1 MTRDDT
7 CMKNKISIVRKL
19 LVGMAT
25 APSSSD
31 EAAQVSS
38 VPLKQWAA
46 GLVQAFH
53 DLTSNLCSS
62 SMTQYL
68 IIHQRSLNNHPPA
81 DLLPRARILVSR
93 EGDYRWQIY

>member
-1 MTRDDT
+1 
-7 CMKNKISIVRKL
+7 
-19 LVGMAT
+19 MAT

-31 EAAQVSS
+31 EVTQVSS

-53 DLTSNLCSS
+53 DLTSSLCS

-68 IIHQRSLNNHPPA
+68 MIHQRSLYNHPPA
-81 DLLPRARILVSR
+81 AGLLPRARILVTLFGITDR
-93 EGDYRWQIY
+93 LERHNVFC

>member
-1 MTRDDT
+1 M
-7 CMKNKISIVRKL
+7 V
-19 LVGMAT
+19 T

-38 VPLKQWAA
+38 VPLKQWEA

-53 DLTSNLCSS
+53 DLTSSLCSS

-68 IIHQRSLNNHPPA
+68 IIHQRSLYNHPPTSGK
-81 DLLPRARILVSR
+81 DFGIARRGL
-93 EGDYRWQIY
+93 